1 MSYCLTPGCFSPVNP
16 DNAKFCLSCG
26 SLLILKN
33 RYRPIQLIGQGGFGK
48 TFLSID
54 EGTPDKVRCVVKQL
68 YLQSKNTLIV
78 KKAVQLFR
86 QEAER
91 LTELGEHPQIPS
103 LLAHFE
109 QQKQLYLVQEFIP
122 GKTLE
127 KELQENEVFKESQIW
142 ELLTDL
148 LPVLKFVHDR
158 HVIHRDIK
166 PSNIIRRK
174 TDGKL
179 VLIDFGVAKLITD
192 SALFRTGTAVGT
204 AEYVAPEQMK
214 GKALPASDLYSLG
227 VTCIYLLTGVSPFD
241 LTDIA
246 NNTWVWRD
254 FLPKGRSVSDRL
266 AKILDKLIKP
276 AVNQRYQCV
285 GDVLQTI
292 TIVPPTPPKVQPLPP
307 AKNNILTNI
316 LRRYIAQ
323 PQGDRLISEVGVDY
337 TKLQHLLAAGKWKEA
352 DQETWVVMCLAVGK
366 STNAYLQ
373 SSDIEK
379 LPDEDLQTIDRLW
392 VKYSQGHFGFSVQSY
407 IFHSVDDDYARFCG
421 AVGWPTYHT
430 QNSYLKFSLSAPVG
444 HLPSRSWISGSQWWR
459 HGAIMASKLSQ
470 Y

>member
-26 SLLILKN
+26 SLLLLKN
-33 RYRPIQLIGQGGFGK
+33 RYRPMQLIGQGGFGK
-48 TFLSID
+48 TFLAID
-54 EGTPDKVRCVVKQL
+54 EGMPDRDRCVVKQL
-68 YLQSKNTLIV
+68 YLQSRNTLVV

-91 LTELGEHPQIPS
+91 LIELGKHPQIPS

-122 GKTLE
+122 GKTLD
-127 KELQENEVFKESQIW
+127 KELQEQGLFNESQIW
-142 ELLTDL
+142 ELLKDL
-148 LPVLKFVHDR
+148 VPVLKFIHDQR
-158 HVIHRDIK
+158 VIHRDIK
-166 PSNIIRRK
+166 PANIIRRQ

-227 VTCIYLLTGVSPFD
+227 VTCIHLLTGMSPFD

-246 NNTWVWRD
+246 NNTWVWQD
-254 FLPKGRSVSDRL
+254 FLPKGSSVSDRL
-266 AKILDKLIKP
+266 SKILDKLIKP
-276 AVNQRYQCV
+276 AVNQRYQSV
-285 GDVLQTI
+285 GDVLQAMTSL
-292 TIVPPTPPKVQPLPP
+292 PPTPPKIQPVSPVT
-307 AKNNILTNI
+307 NNLFTNI
-316 LRRYIAQ
+316 FRRYTAK
-323 PQGDRLISEVGVDY
+323 PQGDKLISEVGVDY

-352 DQETWVVMCLAVGK
+352 NQETWVVMCLAVGK

-373 SSDIEK
+373 LSDIEK
-379 LPDEDLQTIDRLW
+379 LPEDDLQTIDRLW
-392 VKYSQGHFGFSVQSY
+392 VKYSQGRFGFSVQTY
-407 IFHSVDDDYARFCG
+407 IFHSVNDDYGRFC
-421 AVGWPTYHT
+421 ATVGWPSHHT
-430 QNSYLKFSLSAPVG
+430 NNSYLKFSLSAPAG
-444 HLPSRSWISGSQWWR
+444 HLPSRCWISGSQWWR
-459 HGAIMASKLSQ
+459 HGAVMAAKLSKS
-470 Y
+470 

>member
-16 DNAKFCLSCG
+16 DNAQLCLSCG
-26 SLLILKN
+26 SLLRLKN
-33 RYRPIQLIGQGGFGK
+33 RFRPMQLIGQGGFGK
-48 TFLSID
+48 TFLAID
-54 EGTPDKVRCVVKQL
+54 EGTSDRVRCVVKQL
-68 YLQSKNTLIV
+68 YLQSRDTLVV
-78 KKAVQLFR
+78 KKAVQLFL

-91 LTELGEHPQIPS
+91 LKELGKHPQIPS

-122 GKTLE
+122 GQTLDKELLE
-127 KELQENEVFKESQIW
+127 KGVFNESQIW
-142 ELLTDL
+142 AFLNDL
-148 LPVLKFVHDR
+148 LPVLKFVHD
-158 HVIHRDIK
+158 HKIIHRDIK
-166 PSNIIRRK
+166 PSNIIRRQ

-254 FLPKGRSVSDRL
+254 FLPKGSQVSDRL
-266 AKILDKLIKP
+266 SRILDKLIKP
-276 AVNQRYQCV
+276 AVSQRYQCV

-292 TIVPPTPPKVQPLPP
+292 TILPLKPPKPQPLPP
-307 AKNNILTNI
+307 YKNNFLTNI
-316 LRRYIAQ
+316 FRRYTAK

-337 TKLQHLLAAGKWKEA
+337 KKLQHLLAAGKWKEA
-352 DQETWVVMCLAVGK
+352 DQETWVLMCLAVGK
-366 STNAYLQ
+366 STHAYLQ
-373 SSDIEK
+373 LSDIER
-379 LPDEDLQTIDRLW
+379 LPDDDLQTIDRLW
-392 VKYSQGHFGFSVQSY
+392 VKYSQGHFGFSIQSY
-407 IFHSVDDDYARFCG
+407 IFHTVNDDYGRFCET
-421 AVGWPTYHT
+421 VGWPTHQT
-430 QNSYLKFSLSAPVG
+430 NNSYLKFSLCAPVG
-444 HLPSRSWISGSQWWR
+444 HLPSRSWIGGSQWWR
-459 HGAIMASKLSQ
+459 HGVIMASKLSKH
-470 Y
+470 